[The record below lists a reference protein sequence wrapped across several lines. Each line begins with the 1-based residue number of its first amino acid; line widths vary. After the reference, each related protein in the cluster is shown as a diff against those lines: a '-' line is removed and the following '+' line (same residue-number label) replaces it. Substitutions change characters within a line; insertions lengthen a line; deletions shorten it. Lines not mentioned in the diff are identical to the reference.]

1 MEKIKGALSSIL
13 FLFYLIFGTFIR
25 FAFILFPLLTLDIGV
40 IVYGLLSAVL
50 IFACS
55 IFPIYHITSIILF
68 LLGLNFVYQFPFA
81 WVVCYFIMFLLI
93 IIDTLRIIVLSV
105 LSAISN

>member
-68 LLGLNFVYQFPFA
+68 LLGLNFVSQFPFA